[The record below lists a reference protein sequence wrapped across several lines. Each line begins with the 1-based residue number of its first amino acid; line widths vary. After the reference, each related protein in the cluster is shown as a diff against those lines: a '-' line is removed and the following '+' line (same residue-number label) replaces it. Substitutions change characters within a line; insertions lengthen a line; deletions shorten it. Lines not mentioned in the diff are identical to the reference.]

1 MPLAPAVLEK
11 SRPASPEQERR
22 FFSKL
27 RLPNGTWKTTYR
39 HRLDDLNELVFGLL
53 PEGRELE
60 LMDVAISSGVSTAEW
75 SEQLKGR
82 GVPHRILAGDL
93 VVGGRL
99 TTVGNWFALVSDE
112 SGREPLLVEVGG
124 LSLPLRSAR
133 RFVRG
138 ARSLL
143 VPLLRALTSAR
154 SRPVFLVSAEARQA
168 PEIEVVRDDVM
179 EGGRFGGRFDVVRA
193 ANLVQRSY
201 FDEATLRR
209 VIANLRDRVREGGLL
224 VLCQTVGEENAATVF
239 RRQGDQLVPVAAL
252 GEGIDVRDL
261 ALAA

>member
-1 MPLAPAVLEK
+1 MPLAPAVLEVNP
-11 SRPASPEQERR
+11 PASPEQERR

-39 HRLDDLNELVFGLL
+39 HRLDDLNDLVLGLL

-60 LMDVAISSGVSTAEW
+60 LMDVAISSGISTAEW
-75 SEQLKGR
+75 SEQLKAR
-82 GVPHRILAGDL
+82 GVRHRILGGDL

-99 TTVGNWFALVSDE
+99 TTIGNWLALVSDE
-112 SGREPLLVEVGG
+112 SGREPLLLEVGE

-133 RFVRG
+133 RVVKV
-138 ARSLL
+138 ARPLL
-143 VPLLRALTSAR
+143 VPLLRALTAAR
-154 SRPVFLVSAEARQA
+154 SRPVFLVSAEARQT
-168 PEIEVVRDDVM
+168 PEIEVVQDDVM
-179 EGGRFGGRFDVVRA
+179 RGGRFEGRFDVVRA

-201 FDEATLRR
+201 FDDATLRR
-209 VIANLRDRVREGGLL
+209 VIANLRERVREGGLL

-239 RRQGDQLVPVAAL
+239 RRQGDQLVPVAGL